1 MKNRALLIILIILIS
16 GFGITGCTS
25 RESINA
31 ELEERIKEKDAK
43 IYELENKIGEL
54 ESQINNL
61 NQPLPNNLLSMVID
75 IMDSIKNKDMNR
87 LSSYISPTLK
97 LRFSPYDYIDIE
109 NSQVFTLEEV
119 KDLQSGTELY
129 LWGHY
134 DGSGEPIELSFNDY
148 YKRFIY
154 DEDFANPQI
163 IGNDTA
169 IGKGNTVDN
178 IKDVY
183 PNSHFVEFHFTGFD
197 PQYGGA
203 DWRSLKLVFEQENRK
218 WYLVAIVHGEWTI

>member
-203 DWRSLKLVFEQENRK
+203 DWRSLKLVFEQENGK

>member
-16 GFGITGCTS
+16 AFSITGCTS
-25 RESINA
+25 RGSVNA

-43 IYELENKIGEL
+43 ISELENKIGEL

-75 IMDSIKNKDMNR
+75 IMDSIKSKDMNR

-97 LRFSPYDYIDIE
+97 LRFSPYDHIDIE
-109 NSQVFTLEEV
+109 NSKVFTLEEV
-119 KDLQSGTELY
+119 KDLENDTKVY
-129 LWGHY
+129 LWGNY
-134 DGSGEPIELSFNDY
+134 DGSGEPIELSFDDY

-183 PNSHFVEFHFTGFD
+183 LNSYFVEFHFTGFD

-203 DWRSLKLVFEQENRK
+203 DWRSLKLVFEQENGK